1 MHCEINEPD
10 KKSAENPG
18 NDNSPANNTD
28 PIGYDVQWK
37 SIIKAFFF
45 PMLQSLMPKLAADAD
60 SAREPEYLEQELS
73 DLTAAIDGPTQHI
86 DILAKVPMKKPHRDI
101 WLVLHIEVQGE
112 KGGDLPERM
121 FFYNSALR
129 LKHLKKSAPGKEQS
143 APETAPEAAAK
154 SKKTSRIT
162 KPGVVDVVSFAI
174 LTAHRPKGEK
184 EFFERVSYD
193 NRLIYEYPA
202 VKLWEL
208 DEAAL
213 AASENPFD
221 WALLSGLYVIKS
233 GKKDISRFS
242 YLKTLSNMLD
252 AKGWSL
258 EEKVALYRFMD
269 VVLRPKSVNLQKKYR
284 DWVSDKR
291 KEGEKVYL
299 SVAEEIGME
308 KGIIKGMERGR
319 AEGRAE
325 GIAKG
330 MERGRAELARKL
342 LSLGVEKE
350 KIAEAA
356 GLPVQEIENFIKE
369 N

>member
-1 MHCEINEPD
+1 MDCEFNKPD
-10 KKSAENPG
+10 KNPAESSG
-18 NDNSPANNTD
+18 NDNSPANNTED
-28 PIGYDVQWK
+28 IGYDIQWK
-37 SIIKAFFF
+37 NIIKTFFF

-60 SAREPEYLEQELS
+60 STREPEYLEQELS
-73 DLTAAIDGPTQHI
+73 DLTATIDGPTQHV

-101 WLVLHIEVQGE
+101 WLVLHIEVQGK

-129 LKHLKKSAPGKEQS
+129 LKHLKKNAPVKEQN
-143 APETAPEAAAK
+143 APETAAKTAAK

-174 LTAHRPKGEK
+174 LTTHRPKGEK

-208 DEAAL
+208 DEAVL

-242 YLKTLSNMLD
+242 YLKTLGNMLD

-269 VVLRPKSVNLQKKYR
+269 VILRPKSVNLQKKYR
-284 DWVSDKR
+284 DWVSDKK
-291 KEGEKVYL
+291 KEGEKMYL

-308 KGIIKGMERGR
+308 KGIARGR
-319 AEGRAE
+319 AEGME
-325 GIAKG
+325 KGIAK
-330 MERGRAELARKL
+330 GRAELARKL
-342 LSLGVEKE
+342 LSLGVERE

-356 GLPVQEIENFIKE
+356 GLQVQEIENFIKE